1 VTDLFLAYRRSDRSR
16 ADVVR
21 QALADLGLSIHPDI
35 EPKGR
40 GAAKALREAAAGAR
54 VLLVLWPAEILD
66 PTENHAG
73 LYTLARSA
81 HATGRLVTARLSPLA
96 TDKLEPPFD
105 AVPSPD
111 LSTWLDTPAPPADDG
126 AWQALLGALG
136 EKLERPGLGELAT
149 AVAADRGHAGE
160 PAQVAFAR
168 CHPDDPAAAAIW
180 ARFDAAERERFAVE
194 FRKIHGV
201 LQERS
206 TAAQDRLKA
215 TLEAFTAY
223 LKAAR
228 TDAGATPP
236 DPREAL
242 ADGAG
247 ALRESVARLSS
258 ENDRLR
264 TALDRAVA
272 SPPPAPAN
280 GNLPFKWIG
289 ISAAAFLVG
298 SMAAA
303 GVTEFAG
310 PLRGDAHPR
319 IAALS
324 RAAGEKAE
332 VAASAAAELAR
343 LREQARTAARR
354 AETAEANLRVA
365 RTQLAHS
372 QTELIQRQNQT
383 AEATGQIR
391 RSQTDLQA
399 AQSAVAAA
407 EKKAQEAAARVASLE
422 GEVQTLRQAAA
433 AAADNAVTTGTVR
446 PRPADEATA
455 PAAAPEPQAAPV
467 PQPRPE
473 GEVTGSVPPAGPPAV
488 EGPYRHRRDRW
499 SFAIPPG
506 LRLDSDNDLPGPVN
520 SVLVHEQN
528 RDAVV
533 VVSANSARGSC
544 TAQSWYWD
552 TIVEG
557 PRPRRGEIS
566 HDSDLPQGQAGFRGF
581 TVRGRGVLQG
591 DRFRTD
597 LEYYDLVAQKRNEP
611 GVVYL
616 VQARFPRA
624 MAAEMVRSVNAM
636 WRDFEVTGQ
645 RAYPTRC

>member
-1 VTDLFLAYRRSDRSR
+1 MTDLFLAHRRSDRSR
-16 ADVVR
+16 VEVVR

-40 GAAKALREAAAGAR
+40 GAAKAVREAAAGAR
-54 VLLVLWPAEILD
+54 AVLVLWPAEILD

-73 LYTLARSA
+73 LITLARAA
-81 HATGRLVTARLSPLA
+81 HEGGRLVTARLSPLA
-96 TDKLEPPFD
+96 TGRLEPPFD
-105 AVPSPD
+105 ALPAPD
-111 LSTWLDTPAPPADDG
+111 LSAWLDAADQPADDA
-126 AWQALLGALG
+126 AWQALLRGLG
-136 EKLERPGLGELAT
+136 DRLARPGLAELAG
-149 AVAADRGHAGE
+149 AIAADRGAAGE
-160 PAQVAFAR
+160 PAQIAFAR
-168 CHPDDPAAAAIW
+168 RHPDDPASAAIW
-180 ARFDAAERERFAVE
+180 ARFEAAERERFAAE
-194 FRKIHGV
+194 FRKAHGV

-215 TLEAFTAY
+215 MLEAFTVY

-228 TDAGATPP
+228 TNALATPP

-242 ADGAG
+242 ADGAA
-247 ALRESVARLSS
+247 ALRESVARLSGD
-258 ENDRLR
+258 NDRLR
-264 TALDRAVA
+264 AALDRAVA
-272 SPPPAPAN
+272 SPPPTAAN

-310 PLRGDAHPR
+310 PFRGDAHPR
-319 IAALS
+319 IAAAA
-324 RAAGEKAE
+324 RDAGEKAQI
-332 VAASAAAELAR
+332 ASSAAAELAR
-343 LREQARTAARR
+343 LREQSRSAARR
-354 AETAEANLRVA
+354 AETAEANLRNA

-383 AEATGQIR
+383 AEATGQAR
-391 RSQTDLQA
+391 RSQTEVQTAQA
-399 AQSAVAAA
+399 AVAAA
-407 EKKAQEAAARVASLE
+407 EKKAQEAAARVATLE
-422 GEVQTLRQAAA
+422 GELQSLRQAAA
-433 AAADNAVTTGTVR
+433 AAADNAVTTGSVR
-446 PRPADEATA
+446 ARPAEEVA
-455 PAAAPEPQAAPV
+455 PQAASEPQAAPL
-467 PQPRPE
+467 PQPRPDAD
-473 GEVTGSVPPAGPPAV
+473 VTGSVPPAPPPAV

-506 LRLDSDNDLPGPVN
+506 FRLDSDNDLPGPVN

-528 RDAVV
+528 RDAVM

-544 TAQSWYWD
+544 TAQAWYWD

-557 PRPRRGEIS
+557 PRPRRGEVM
-566 HDSDLPQGQAGFRGF
+566 SDAGLPQGEPGFRGF

-591 DRFRTD
+591 ERFRTD
-597 LEYYDLVAQKRNEP
+597 LDYYDLVAQKRNEP

-624 MAAEMVRSVNAM
+624 MASEMIRSVNAM
-636 WRDFEVTGQ
+636 WRDFEVTGP
-645 RAYPTRC
+645 RPYPTRC

>member
-1 VTDLFLAYRRSDRSR
+1 MTDLFLAHRRSDRSR
-16 ADVVR
+16 VEVVR
-21 QALADLGLSIHPDI
+21 QALADLGLTIHPDI
-35 EPKGR
+35 EPRGR

-54 VLLVLWPAEILD
+54 VLVALWPAEILD

-73 LYTLARSA
+73 LYTLARGA
-81 HATGRLVTARLSPLA
+81 HESGRLVAARLNPLA

-105 AVPSPD
+105 SLAAPD
-111 LSTWLDTPAPPADDG
+111 LSTWLGDDAHPAGDG
-126 AWQALLGALG
+126 AWQTLLGALG
-136 EKLERPGLGELAT
+136 EKLGRPGLADLAR
-149 AVAADRGHAGE
+149 AVAADRGAAGE

-168 CHPDDPAAAAIW
+168 RHPEDPAAAAIW
-180 ARFDAAERERFAVE
+180 ARFETGEKERFAVE
-194 FRKIHGV
+194 FRKVHGV

-215 TLEAFTAY
+215 MLEAFTAY

-228 TDAGATPP
+228 TDAAATPP

-242 ADGAG
+242 ADGAS

-280 GNLPFKWIG
+280 GNLPVKWIG

-298 SMAAA
+298 SLAAA

-324 RAAGEKAE
+324 KAAGEKAQ
-332 VAASAAAELAR
+332 VAASASAELAR

-354 AETAEANLRVA
+354 AETAEANLRLA

-383 AEATGQIR
+383 AEATGQAR

-422 GEVQTLRQAAA
+422 GELQTLRQAAA
-433 AAADNAVTTGTVR
+433 AAADNAVTTGSVR
-446 PRPADEATA
+446 ARPAEEPTA
-455 PAAAPEPQAAPV
+455 PAAPAEPQAAPV

-473 GEVTGSVPPAGPPAV
+473 GDVTGSVPPAGPPAV

-506 LRLDSDNDLPGPVN
+506 FRLDSDNDLPGPVN

-552 TIVEG
+552 NLVEG

-566 HDSDLPQGQAGFRGF
+566 HDADLPQGQAGFRGF

-597 LEYYDLVAQKRNEP
+597 LDYYDLVAQKRNEP

-616 VQARFPRA
+616 VQARFPRS
-624 MAAEMVRSVNAM
+624 MASEMIRSVNAM

>member
-1 VTDLFLAYRRSDRSR
+1 MTDLFLAHRRSDRSR
-16 ADVVR
+16 VEVVR
-21 QALADLGLSIHPDI
+21 QALADLGLSVHPDI

-40 GAAKALREAAAGAR
+40 GAAKALREAAANAR
-54 VLLVLWPAEILD
+54 AVLVLWPAEILD
-66 PTENHAG
+66 PTDNHAG
-73 LYTLARSA
+73 LSTLARSA
-81 HATGRLVTARLSPLA
+81 HDGGRLVAARLGPGETA
-96 TDKLEPPFD
+96 KLEPPFD
-105 AVPSPD
+105 AFPTPD
-111 LSTWLDTPAPPADDG
+111 LSAWIDGTDHPADDE
-126 AWQALLGALG
+126 AWQAVLRALG
-136 EKLERPGLGELAT
+136 DRLARPGLAELAG
-149 AVAADRGHAGE
+149 AVAADRGTEGVS
-160 PAQVAFAR
+160 AQVAYAR
-168 CHPDDPAAAAIW
+168 RHPDDPAAAAIW
-180 ARFDAAERERFAVE
+180 ARFDAAERERFATE
-194 FRKIHGV
+194 FRKAHGI

-206 TAAQDRLKA
+206 AAAQDRLKT

-223 LKAAR
+223 LKAVR
-228 TDAGATPP
+228 TNALATPP

-242 ADGAG
+242 ADGAA
-247 ALRESVARLSS
+247 ALRESVARLSGDN
-258 ENDRLR
+258 ERLR
-264 TALDRAVA
+264 AALDRAVA
-272 SPPPAPAN
+272 APPPRPAN

-303 GVTEFAG
+303 GLTEFAG
-310 PLRGDAHPR
+310 PIRGDSHPR
-319 IAALS
+319 IAALARS
-324 RAAGEKAE
+324 AGEKAE
-332 VAASAAAELAR
+332 VASAAAAELAR
-343 LREQARTAARR
+343 LRDQSRLAARR
-354 AETAEANLRVA
+354 AETAEANLRNA

-383 AEATGQIR
+383 AEATGQAR

-399 AQSAVAAA
+399 AQAAVAAA

-422 GEVQTLRQAAA
+422 GELQTLRQAAA
-433 AAADNAVTTGTVR
+433 AAADNAVITGSVR
-446 PRPADEATA
+446 PRPAEEAATPPA
-455 PAAAPEPQAAPV
+455 PAEPQAAPV

-473 GEVTGSVPPAGPPAV
+473 GEVTGSVPPSPPPAV

-506 LRLDSDNDLPGPVN
+506 FRLDSDNDLPGPVN

-533 VVSANSARGSC
+533 VVSANNARGSC
-544 TAQSWYWD
+544 TAQAWYWD

-566 HDSDLPQGQAGFRGF
+566 QDAELPQGQAGFRGF
-581 TVRGRGVLQG
+581 AVRGRGVLQG

-597 LEYYDLVAQKRNEP
+597 LDYYDLVAQKRNEP

-624 MAAEMVRSVNAM
+624 MASEMIRSVNAM
-636 WRDFEVTGQ
+636 WRDFEITGQ